1 MPAGLLSRTNSAFLI
16 WWKFNFFESGQ
27 DKSVG
32 EIFDAAAV
40 SQKRGS
46 DIPLPGGKVAPYGF
60 VPTVD
65 RRSLPSPVVPDQPL
79 AMLRRG
85 EQVSLAFAVRCSW
98 KYFKRK
104 TLLPE

>member
-1 MPAGLLSRTNSAFLI
+1 MEIQKKKLI
-16 WWKFNFFESGQ
+16 SGQ
-27 DKSVG
+27 GKSVG

-46 DIPLPGGKVAPYGF
+46 DIPLLGGKVAPYGF

-85 EQVSLAFAVRCSW
+85 EQVSFAVRS
-98 KYFKRK
+98 
-104 TLLPE
+104 TVET